1 VNVAKYKTIAFFTGD
16 AIAGVCGAL
25 YAMLLSIATPDLA
38 DFWTSVMV
46 LAMVAVGGVGNIG
59 GAVLGALAIL
69 GIDRIAIPALQTQ
82 MEAQNFIAGFNLRE
96 LSFLLF
102 GLALY
107 LSVLGSRGLRWR
119 AVFNKISGALHAP
132 RLAIQS

>member
-1 VNVAKYKTIAFFTGD
+1 
-16 AIAGVCGAL
+16 
-25 YAMLLSIATPDLA
+25 
-38 DFWTSVMV
+38 
-46 LAMVAVGGVGNIG
+46 MVAVGGVGNIG

-69 GIDRIAIPALQTQ
+69 GLDRIAIPLLQTQ
-82 MEAQNFIAGFNLRE
+82 LETQNFIAGFNLRE

-119 AVFNKISGALHAP
+119 QLLTRLSEAIRAAFHRP
-132 RLAIQS
+132 RLSNQH

>member
-1 VNVAKYKTIAFFTGD
+1 
-16 AIAGVCGAL
+16 
-25 YAMLLSIATPDLA
+25 
-38 DFWTSVMV
+38 
-46 LAMVAVGGVGNIG
+46 VGNIG